1 MPHKFLPLRLSVRL
15 CTAKVAI
22 TSCLDLINRRKSSA
36 TEKRASSRR
45 TLIWRG
51 KTRQGRRR
59 VLGKVWIWNTMS
71 IELRVRWHLFPLTP
85 VAFLAYLML
94 FNLQMMK
101 HWIDSIH
108 IILCLVVEPQFPSF
122 RFTSFPT
129 FPPIWIRDKDLDGI
143 VRILCPSLA
152 IGLKRTEEL
161 CEFHNFFFAYF

>member
-1 MPHKFLPLRLSVRL
+1 
-15 CTAKVAI
+15 
-22 TSCLDLINRRKSSA
+22 
-36 TEKRASSRR
+36 
-45 TLIWRG
+45 
-51 KTRQGRRR
+51 
-59 VLGKVWIWNTMS
+59 MS
-71 IELRVRWHLFPLTP
+71 IELRVRWHLFPLMP
-85 VAFLAYLML
+85 VAFLTYLMFML

-101 HWIDSIH
+101 HWIDSNH

-161 CEFHNFFFAYF
+161 CEFHNFFCVFLDKSLSENQRFSLSDLLSKCEYIQDLISLAGMATNKSEVLTIVHIYPRAIDHKTILA